1 MDKAA
6 MQHDGSSYESLPS
19 GLGAASFGP
28 SDQVFE
34 DLPSFPTAS
43 EQPEQASPDP
53 VFITPSPLAF
63 EALMDPSAGL
73 ATAAGER
80 NSESSPSR
88 SSASAEPDGAT
99 FGDVS
104 YMAGPSLAASA
115 EMPGRSEQGE
125 QSTLQLSGLSE
136 EQTAPETSHHTAA
149 SQQPPVCEGTPLGEA
164 AQSRGEASAEHP
176 AYTLAAFSLGYDQA
190 RAECTAAVATGQQ
203 PGLGSIASVPP
214 GPSMSEA
221 ADQASP
227 LTSAAISLKHDLAET
242 ELMAEHE
249 DIQGTMPVL
258 AMDAGLAPDPELL
271 AAEANFQPTDII
283 DSATAAQVLPQQA
296 SDLAVQ
302 LLDSTTLPGAAAVPG
317 PELADNRESPIAQQ
331 RSDAPGKQPASPP
344 ATLLG
349 MSKAQAKRARQ
360 AAARARAA
368 QVAQQSGHKRGWQE
382 WLGKESGEL
391 QRAI

>member
-1 MDKAA
+1 
-6 MQHDGSSYESLPS
+6 
-19 GLGAASFGP
+19 
-28 SDQVFE
+28 
-34 DLPSFPTAS
+34 
-43 EQPEQASPDP
+43 
-53 VFITPSPLAF
+53 
-63 EALMDPSAGL
+63 
-73 ATAAGER
+73 
-80 NSESSPSR
+80 
-88 SSASAEPDGAT
+88 
-99 FGDVS
+99 
-104 YMAGPSLAASA
+104 
-115 EMPGRSEQGE
+115 
-125 QSTLQLSGLSE
+125 
-136 EQTAPETSHHTAA
+136 
-149 SQQPPVCEGTPLGEA
+149 
-164 AQSRGEASAEHP
+164 
-176 AYTLAAFSLGYDQA
+176 
-190 RAECTAAVATGQQ
+190 
-203 PGLGSIASVPP
+203 
-214 GPSMSEA
+214 MSEA